1 MVHSECLI
9 PILISGSLMLYD
21 FISCYM
27 VHLSNLFLFS
37 LLVRSFVY
45 ESITRGCLILIICFS
60 VIDMVHSE
68 DVILSP
74 FVVLELAKLHVLGQC
89 SCCDKDSNTENQGR
103 YDTC

>member
-60 VIDMVHSE
+60 VIDMVS
-68 DVILSP
+68 
-74 FVVLELAKLHVLGQC
+74 FGG
-89 SCCDKDSNTENQGR
+89 CDSVSICGFRVGEASRPRPMQLLR
-103 YDTC
+103 